1 MPAAKAPI
9 DISAPQLTWQQ
20 LKGWIN
26 TNAWGLLEFAKAG
39 FSERGR
45 GMIIL
50 AGSPRFQ
57 ASDATIKCR
66 YIMPEEIADIDNEA
80 LDLAH
85 QLAAKYDP
93 ETEFV
98 VVTID
103 ASNHVTSALVA
114 VDLPTYEIVH

>member
-1 MPAAKAPI
+1 M
-9 DISAPQLTWQQ
+9 TWKQ

-45 GMIIL
+45 GLVVL
-50 AGSPRFQ
+50 AGSPRSP
-57 ASDATIKCR
+57 ASEAAIKCR
-66 YIMPEEIADIDNEA
+66 YIRPEEIADINNEA
-80 LDLAH
+80 LDLAR
-85 QLAAKYDP
+85 QLVGKYDP
-93 ETEFV
+93 KAEFV

-114 VDLPTYEIVH
+114 VRPLTPEIVH